1 MLRVLNKLLP
11 PPIAIIVFTAMITT
25 IINNVGLFFY
35 DIYKNNQ
42 KEKSIDAAIKTEI
55 KNNLLTLMAINKKNL
70 TPIINKKSVDNFRLN
85 MVIIDARNLIND
97 DIYKSNISR
106 LGIFTPAEIED
117 FIGFYTAQRILI
129 NNIDE
134 YVIKNPTVSDKT
146 NYNQKLYDSYVLYKN
161 IGDKL
166 LKKHQNLTQ

>member
-1 MLRVLNKLLP
+1 
-11 PPIAIIVFTAMITT
+11 
-25 IINNVGLFFY
+25 
-35 DIYKNNQ
+35 
-42 KEKSIDAAIKTEI
+42 
-55 KNNLLTLMAINKKNL
+55 MAINKKNL